1 MMFVLDTNVV
11 SELRKDF
18 PEACPEY
25 LDMVNGKMAQ
35 ASKFF
40 DTGRTFNFN
49 QLGSGKISDGVGRA
63 TEDIITGKLTAEQAM
78 EEFAKSM
85 IEALGEENAKRA

>member
-1 MMFVLDTNVV
+1 M
-11 SELRKDF
+11 DF
-18 PEACPEY
+18 AEQCPEY

-40 DTGRTFNFN
+40 ETGRTFSFN

-63 TEDIITGKLTAEQAM
+63 TEDIITGTMTAAEAM
-78 EEFAKSM
+78 DAFADAM
-85 IEALGEENAKRA
+85 TDALGADAVMRVS